1 MLNGQ
6 VVRMRF
12 MTAAPDTAT
21 ELSAADELLW
31 RRFSA
36 VLGSVPALL
45 DERLRAA
52 TGLNHF
58 QYTVLDALAH
68 QPDGRLQL
76 AEIARA
82 NDSSLSRLSHSI
94 TRLEAAGYVE
104 RVTCE
109 HDRRANW
116 AVLTD
121 AGAAVIASS
130 RSAYLAVM
138 RETLLDRVP
147 VEHREGLTALLT
159 SLLPQEVAAQCS
171 SLDAGLEANAQS

>member
-1 MLNGQ
+1 
-6 VVRMRF
+6 
-12 MTAAPDTAT
+12 MTTAPAATTST
-21 ELSAADELLW
+21 ELDASEELLW

-58 QYTVLDALAH
+58 QYTVLDALSH
-68 QPDGRLQL
+68 QPGRRLQL
-76 AEIARA
+76 AQIARA

-104 RVTCE
+104 RSTCD
-109 HDRRANW
+109 HDRRASW

-121 AGAAVIASS
+121 HGAQVIERS
-130 RSAYLAVM
+130 RDAYVAIV

-147 VEHREGLTALLT
+147 AEQRDALTALLT
-159 SLLPQEVAAQCS
+159 SLLPADVAEQCAG
-171 SLDAGLEANAQS
+171 LDADLEPGS